1 MDIRERGEPIV
12 ALSKLPEETEK
23 KMTENGTRN
32 ESTQFLAYLTL
43 ALLAA
48 SLWIFKSYLHYLL
61 VAAVLALATSHV
73 FNALVDFIAKSK
85 LPDKIKNARRG
96 IAAGLLTLAFL
107 MMIFLPLLYFVS
119 VTIEQ
124 VSGLD
129 LVQIKNTAME
139 MVDKA
144 IAFLDRFDWLRKPL
158 ERLKSEG
165 LTFLKGPAVDIAVNG
180 ARGLVTSAGA
190 LFGQVIWILLFY
202 FLFNSYGHQ
211 ILRFTSNLMPMS
223 YEHEKYLYQECTGT
237 VAVVFYGI
245 LFNMAAQGLAFGILM
260 AFIGGYN
267 AFYLG
272 VLTGF
277 CSVVPIIG
285 AALVYVPVIALE
297 LLAGHFIS
305 AVVIFAFAWVV
316 MGFLIDN
323 ILRLVFIGF
332 LKKIFGFQYKMNE
345 ILILLAIMAGIA
357 TFGFW
362 GLIIGPSVLALT
374 LAAANLF
381 STHNE
386 EASES
391 ENALAVAPEPDEVTP
406 DEKPVP

>member
-1 MDIRERGEPIV
+1 M
-12 ALSKLPEETEK
+12 
-23 KMTENGTRN
+23 MENGTRN
-32 ESTQFLAYLTL
+32 ENTQFLAYFTL

-48 SLWIFKSYLHYLL
+48 SLWIFRSYLHYLL

-73 FNALVDFIAKSK
+73 FNALVGFIDSAA
-85 LPDKIKNARRG
+85 LPKKVKGARRG
-96 IAAGLLTLAFL
+96 IAAGLLTLFFL

-129 LVQIKNTAME
+129 LEQMKNTAIE
-139 MVDKA
+139 MVNKA
-144 IAFLDRFDWLRKPL
+144 VAFLDRFEWLKKPL
-158 ERLKSEG
+158 ERLKTEG
-165 LTFLKGPAVDIAVNG
+165 LEFLKGPAVDAAVNG
-180 ARGLVTSAGA
+180 ATGLVTSAGA
-190 LFGQVIWILLFY
+190 LFGQIIWILLFY
-202 FLFNSYGHQ
+202 FLFNAYGHQ

-223 YEHEKYLYQECTGT
+223 YEHETYLYHECTGT
-237 VAVVFYGI
+237 VAVVFYGT

-285 AALVYVPVIALE
+285 AALVYVPIIALE
-297 LLAGHFIS
+297 LFAGNFVS

-332 LKKIFGFQYKMNE
+332 LKKMFGFQYKMNE
-345 ILILLAIMAGIA
+345 ILILLAIMAGI
-357 TFGFW
+357 TSFGFW
-362 GLIIGPSVLALT
+362 GLIIGPMVLALT

-381 STHNE
+381 SSHNE
-386 EASES
+386 KTQALAPNRSEASETDEIPS
-391 ENALAVAPEPDEVTP
+391 DEAPGP
-406 DEKPVP
+406 